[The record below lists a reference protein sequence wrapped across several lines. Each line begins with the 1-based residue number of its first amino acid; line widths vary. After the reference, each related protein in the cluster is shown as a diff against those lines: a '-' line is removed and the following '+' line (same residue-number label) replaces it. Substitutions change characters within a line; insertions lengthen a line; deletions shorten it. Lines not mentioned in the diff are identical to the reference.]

1 MVNDMQDRAEPG
13 LPATP
18 VPLPSAHDSMPNTR
32 PNADVLE
39 LTPAERWHEFERWQH
54 EVDGRFHLSSI
65 KEFAGIG
72 SGDTHVSIQQV
83 TDLHRELGHIV
94 SGLDK
99 PASAGLTLGS
109 LAEMTNQS
117 SADLA
122 AAAAVDADALQR
134 HFDGQGPLS
143 MVAYRRVIRAMTG
156 IRLVEP

>member
-1 MVNDMQDRAEPG
+1 MSWSSHPRSGGASSNG
-13 LPATP
+13 GG
-18 VPLPSAHDSMPNTR
+18 
-32 PNADVLE
+32 
-39 LTPAERWHEFERWQH
+39 ERWTGGSTSPASRN
-54 EVDGRFHLSSI
+54 
-65 KEFAGIG
+65 FAGIG
-72 SGDTHVSIQQV
+72 SGDTHVSIQQI

-134 HFDGQGPLS
+134 RGRGGDG
-143 MVAYRRVIRAMTG
+143 MTT
-156 IRLVEP
+156 ITEHPH

>member
-1 MVNDMQDRAEPG
+1 MGNPMQDRTEPG
-13 LPATP
+13 LRAIPG
-18 VPLPSAHDSMPNTR
+18 PLPSAQDSTPHTP

-39 LTPAERWHEFERWQH
+39 LTPAERSHEFERWQH

-99 PASAGLTLGS
+99 PPSAGLTLGS